1 LFDRLILH
9 IHYQSLIH
17 VNFNRCPAKDRLW
30 LSRGGRPFSE
40 AGMEVEFLLTV
51 HIFSVLYL
59 LVNLYYLLQVYYKT
73 RFKGN
78 MIYMNY
84 VAKLSE
90 DRRKQHTTKW
100 KDVPVVN

>member
-1 LFDRLILH
+1 
-9 IHYQSLIH
+9 
-17 VNFNRCPAKDRLW
+17 
-30 LSRGGRPFSE
+30 
-40 AGMEVEFLLTV
+40 MEVEFLLTV

-90 DRRKQHTTKW
+90 DRREQDTIKW
-100 KDVPVVN
+100 KNVPVVN